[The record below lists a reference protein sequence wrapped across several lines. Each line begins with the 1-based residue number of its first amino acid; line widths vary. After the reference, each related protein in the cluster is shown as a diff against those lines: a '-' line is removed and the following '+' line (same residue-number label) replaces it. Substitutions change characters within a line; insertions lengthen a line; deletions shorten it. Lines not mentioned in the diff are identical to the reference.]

1 MSKIF
6 WAVLLVGLLGLAG
19 TIYYSID
26 AENPQ
31 DFELLGRLMIVVAV
45 VGAGGVFANWLV
57 QLPVFRPMVSA
68 FLEREDDDTDDTKKQ
83 EQGLG
88 DRVGWALV
96 WFGGAGLV
104 LASSA
109 IAVLGSSPAFML
121 FAKVALVAG
130 LAGGACFAVL
140 WVYRASKNE
149 EAWVSDI
156 QEGAET
162 VHVGLVDRLRF
173 IFGFSGTIGRLGF
186 LVSQLAIGFV
196 QIISVFWIFEIPDAL
211 LPWLL
216 ILASAVSMLSF
227 GARRTRDTGV
237 NQWWFLLFL
246 VPALNLAVLAFLLLV
261 PTDEFKGRGF

>member
-1 MSKIF
+1 MSKVF
-6 WAVLLVGLLGLAG
+6 WTVLLAGLLGLAG

-31 DFELLGRLMIVVAV
+31 DFELLGRLLIVVAV
-45 VGAGGVFANWLV
+45 VGAGGVFASWLI
-57 QLPVFRPMVSA
+57 QLPVFQPIVSA
-68 FLEREDDDTDDTKKQ
+68 FLEREDDETKGQ
-83 EQGLG
+83 EQALG

-96 WFGGAGLV
+96 WFGGTGLV

-109 IAVLGSSPAFML
+109 IAVLGSSPALML

-130 LAGGACFAVL
+130 LAGVACFALL
-140 WVYRASKNE
+140 WVYRAQQNE
-149 EAWVSDI
+149 EAWVSEI
-156 QEGAET
+156 QEGAGT
-162 VHVGLVDRLRF
+162 VQVGLVDRLRF
-173 IFGFSGTIGRLGF
+173 IFGFSGTIGRLGY
-186 LVSQLAIGFV
+186 LVSQLAIGFI
-196 QIISVFWIFEIPDAL
+196 QIISVFWIFETPDAL